1 MKKHLKNEKG
11 FTLIELLAVI
21 VILGIIA
28 AIAIPMIGDV
38 VGKSQ
43 EKADVNE
50 ALNIISAAKQKY
62 AEQRITGGVTYSYN
76 AEKADDKLDDYIS
89 LDSDTKYVV
98 STDNGKVWYIKE
110 HPALDNFDKSEI
122 DQSKGVTEAQLQ
134 NWLKTKGK

>member
-62 AEQRITGGVTYSYN
+62 AEQRITGGVTYSNN
-76 AEKADDKLDDYIS
+76 AEKADDNLDDYIS
-89 LDSDTKYVV
+89 LDSGTKYVV
-98 STDNGKVWYIKE
+98 STDNGKVWYINE
-110 HPALDNFDKSEI
+110 HPALDNFDEREI